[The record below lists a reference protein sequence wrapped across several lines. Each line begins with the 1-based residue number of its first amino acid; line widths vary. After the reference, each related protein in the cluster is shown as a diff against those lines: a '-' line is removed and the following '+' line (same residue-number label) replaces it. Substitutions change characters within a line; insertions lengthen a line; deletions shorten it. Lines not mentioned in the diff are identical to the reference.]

1 VTIVKKKAMK
11 KTIKKT
17 TKQNINAHQC
27 HGSHQHPDHS
37 KEAIKLKKAKG
48 QIEAIL
54 GMIEKRLYCPDI
66 LIQVRAAKS
75 ALSSVEQSI
84 LKTHLDSCVAEAIK
98 NKDEALASKK
108 IEEIIKLIG
117 RHQ

>member
-1 VTIVKKKAMK
+1 MSTKKVSK
-11 KTIKKT
+11 K
-17 TKQNINAHQC
+17 HSC
-27 HGSHQHPDHS
+27 HGEENHPDHS
-37 KEAIKLKKAKG
+37 KELVKLKRAKG

-54 GMIEKRLYCPDI
+54 KMIEERLYCPDI

-75 ALSSVEQSI
+75 ALSAVEQSI
-84 LKTHLDSCVAEAIK
+84 LKTHLDNCVRDAIK
-98 NKDEALASKK
+98 YKDEEQSLKK

>member
-1 VTIVKKKAMK
+1 MTIVKKK
-11 KTIKKT
+11 TIKKGAD
-17 TKQNINAHQC
+17 KHHC
-27 HGSHQHPDHS
+27 HEEGQHPNHI

-84 LKTHLDSCVAEAIK
+84 LKTHLDSCVTEAIK
-98 NKDEALASKK
+98 NKDEKLASQK